1 MEGSFVFRHQ
11 LEAVESVLQYLVSQ
25 SSNGKEEK
33 KYRTIFLYACMQRLT
48 GMMKNTKGKKK
59 FHSLPNVFVLS
70 SNEWKCFPWSLCIKY
85 LQFDWNSLFMTW
97 NNYSWLQAVFNS
109 NKLQTQYQRLLKC
122 YCKRRFWS
130 SIQFGTW
137 QYCIIQFTFS
147 I

>member
-59 FHSLPNVFVLS
+59 LHSLPVMFLS
-70 SNEWKCFPWSLCIKY
+70 CL
-85 LQFDWNSLFMTW
+85 
-97 NNYSWLQAVFNS
+97 
-109 NKLQTQYQRLLKC
+109 
-122 YCKRRFWS
+122 
-130 SIQFGTW
+130 
-137 QYCIIQFTFS
+137 
-147 I
+147 